1 MEIQFFEA
9 LSAEL
14 NSCIAFAGAG
24 GKTTAVFQ
32 LARQMNKPVVVTTT
46 THLGTDQSILAD
58 IHIIVSK
65 PDDINEIRSHPP
77 GVVLVTGPENENR
90 LQALDETTLAKLH
103 ELCVEHRWPLL
114 IEADGSQKKPLKAP
128 ASHEP
133 PIPDFV
139 DTVVVVAGLSVLGQP
154 LSKEIVHRSNLFSKL
169 GKIKLGNPVTEE
181 SIYLNLSSRHGGLK
195 NIPSGAQRFLLLN
208 QLDTPS
214 LEDKGSFLAAKL
226 LPVYDTVI
234 LASLKKAHIYQVHTH
249 IACIILAAG
258 GSTRFGKPKQLLI
271 WQGKPFVRAAAE
283 TALAAGLSQVVVVT
297 GAHGKEV
304 EAALHG
310 LPVVLVVNPH
320 WHEGQSSSIQVGLTA
335 LLDGEKIAQ
344 HRKIGAVIFTLAD
357 QPQVKPDVIQALCRQ
372 HATSLASI
380 ITPEV
385 NGKRANPV
393 LFDKRTFAELMKI
406 RGDTGGRALFSILPV
421 TTLPWNDASLLLD
434 VDKNSD
440 LLAG

>member
-1 MEIQFFEA
+1 
-9 LSAEL
+9 
-14 NSCIAFAGAG
+14 
-24 GKTTAVFQ
+24 
-32 LARQMNKPVVVTTT
+32 
-46 THLGTDQSILAD
+46 
-58 IHIIVSK
+58 
-65 PDDINEIRSHPP
+65 
-77 GVVLVTGPENENR
+77 
-90 LQALDETTLAKLH
+90 
-103 ELCVEHRWPLL
+103 
-114 IEADGSQKKPLKAP
+114 
-128 ASHEP
+128 
-133 PIPDFV
+133 
-139 DTVVVVAGLSVLGQP
+139 
-154 LSKEIVHRSNLFSKL
+154 
-169 GKIKLGNPVTEE
+169 
-181 SIYLNLSSRHGGLK
+181 
-195 NIPSGAQRFLLLN
+195 
-208 QLDTPS
+208 
-214 LEDKGSFLAAKL
+214 
-226 LPVYDTVI
+226 
-234 LASLKKAHIYQVHTH
+234 
-249 IACIILAAG
+249 
-258 GSTRFGKPKQLLI
+258 LLI

-310 LPVVLVVNPH
+310 LPVTLVLNPH
-320 WHEGQSSSIQVGLTA
+320 WHEGQGSSIQAGLTA

-406 RGDTGGRALFSILPV
+406 RGDTGGRALFSTLPV

-440 LLAG
+440 YEELIHGR